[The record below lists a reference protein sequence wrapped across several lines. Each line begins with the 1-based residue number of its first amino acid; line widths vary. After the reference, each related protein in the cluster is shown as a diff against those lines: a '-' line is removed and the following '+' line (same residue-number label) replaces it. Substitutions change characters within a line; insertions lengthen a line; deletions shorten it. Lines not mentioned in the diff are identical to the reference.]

1 LPLFAG
7 VPPLRIDSAPMR
19 IETPMPSAPDD
30 VLAYAREVYAACAT
44 VGSNDATA
52 RHLKLLLD
60 QVAGGTDVASSDL
73 LQAAQDA
80 QRAAVRWADR

>member
-7 VPPLRIDSAPMR
+7 VPPLRIDSAPTR
-19 IETPMPSAPDD
+19 IETMPSALDD

-60 QVAGGTDVASSDL
+60 QVAGGTDVANSDL